1 MDEKLL
7 LQRRI
12 LELAYQAEKRGQKT
26 HTPFLGEDERL
37 LAIHSLALEDKLD
50 EKAAKVGETSF
61 FSFGG
66 PATSER
72 QALIFV
78 PSYFDLQE
86 EKEKEEEGDT
96 LACLHIEGKHAAY
109 AEELTH
115 RDYLGAL
122 MSLGYEREEFG
133 DIFVEGKEA
142 YVFLF
147 SSIAEEVRKNLV
159 SVRHTFVKTTAVSP
173 RECPFSPRLI
183 SKKINVASPRLDCVI
198 AELYSLS
205 REDAQ
210 ALIASGAVS
219 LNGLSEGRND
229 RLLNGG
235 ERLAVRGYGKFLY
248 QGGAVLSHKGRLF
261 VNVEIYS

>member
-37 LAIHSLALEDKLD
+37 LALHTLALEGKLD
-50 EKAAKVGETSF
+50 EKEEKIGETSF
-61 FSFGG
+61 FSYGG
-66 PATSER
+66 PSSSER

-78 PSYFDLQE
+78 PPYFDLQE
-86 EKEKEEEGDT
+86 EKEKEEQGDT
-96 LACLHIEGKHAAY
+96 LSCLHIEGKHAAY
-109 AEELTH
+109 AEELAH
-115 RDYLGAL
+115 RDVLGAL

-147 SSIAEEVRKNLV
+147 SSIAEEVKKALV
-159 SVRHTFVKTTAVSP
+159 SVRHTFIKSTLLAP
-173 RECPFSPRLI
+173 KDCPFAPKLVR
-183 SKKINVASPRLDCVI
+183 KKINVASPRLDCVL

-219 LNGLSEGRND
+219 LSGVIVEQND
-229 RLLNGG
+229 HQLVGG
-235 ERLAVRGYGKFLY
+235 ERIAVRGYGKFLY
-248 QGGAVLSHKGRLF
+248 DGGATLSHKGRLF
-261 VNVEIYS
+261 VNVEVYC

>member
-12 LELAYQAEKRGQKT
+12 LELAFQAERRGQKT

-37 LAIHSLALEDKLD
+37 FALHALALEGKLQGN
-50 EKAAKVGETSF
+50 KIGETSF

-66 PATSER
+66 TLHSER
-72 QALIFV
+72 QALFFV
-78 PSYFDLQE
+78 PSYLDFEE
-86 EKEKEEEGDT
+86 EKKKEEAGEGV
-96 LACLHIEGKHAAY
+96 ACLHIEGKRAAF
-109 AEELTH
+109 AEELAH

-142 YVFLF
+142 YVFLLAG
-147 SSIAEEVRKNLV
+147 IAEEVRKNLV
-159 SVRHTFVKTTAVSP
+159 SVRHTFVKTTLVP
-173 RECPFSPRLI
+173 PQDCPFSPHLTA
-183 SKKINVASPRLDCVI
+183 KKINVASPRLDCVL

-210 ALIASGAVS
+210 SLIASGAVS
-219 LNGLSEGRND
+219 LNGLVEERND
-229 RLLNGG
+229 RLLTGG

-248 QGGAVLSHKGRLF
+248 EGGALLSHKGRLF
-261 VNVEIYS
+261 VNVEVYS